1 MKRTLITA
9 FIITIALATQAGNRG
24 AAASIDTL
32 FDAPSTALPGLQK
45 ASGDEVREEFHQSYP
60 LSANGRVSVENL
72 NGGVRIAVWD
82 QNEVKVDA
90 VKRAYRR
97 ERLDEAKIEVSAT
110 ADSIRIKTDYPD
122 RDQSFTNEEGRRYN
136 NPATVEYSLTIPRR
150 ARIESVEVINGS
162 LDIDGAEGDVKASSI
177 NGYVKARAL
186 TGEVRLSTVNGGLE
200 ATFTQLDTA
209 KAVTLN
215 SVNGNIALVIPSD
228 ANAQVRAGTVHG
240 GISNDFGLP
249 VSDGEYVGHELN
261 GQIGTGGP
269 RIKLGNVNGRITIK
283 RAGDGRTL
291 SPSTNLMA
299 DKDKHKGDKSVA
311 DMRDVDDQV
320 SEATREVTREV
331 ARVQIDAQRIAREVQ
346 VESQREVERA
356 IRESQREVERA
367 QVQIQR
373 EVQRQVRE
381 QTREQ
386 FRNRGAGA
394 GKGNGS
400 GWGRFIDRESKSFP
414 VSGTPNVK
422 VSTYDG
428 AVTIRAWDKPEVSY
442 TAIKRANH
450 EESLKNISIE
460 ANQQGSS
467 ISIVAS
473 STKKSTDDD
482 GSTVLEIFVP
492 RNANLDLSSNDGR
505 LSVQG
510 VSGELVAR
518 TGDGSIEVEGGQG
531 RLKANTEDGR
541 IRVAGFQGE
550 VDARTGD
557 GSIML
562 EGNFTG
568 VQARTGDGSIVLGVP
583 ADSNFVIETNAEE
596 VSNEGLNMSE
606 ETAPSTKVKRWR
618 VGRGGTVFTLNTG
631 DGHVILRQH

>member
-9 FIITIALATQAGNRG
+9 FIITIALATQSGTRG
-24 AAASIDTL
+24 RAASISTL
-32 FDAPSTALPGLQK
+32 VGAQSTDLTELQK
-45 ASGDEVREEFHQSYP
+45 ASADEIREEFHQSYP
-60 LSANGRVSVENL
+60 LSANGRVSVENI

-97 ERLDEAKIEVSAT
+97 ERLEEAKIEVSAT
-110 ADSIRIKTDYPD
+110 ADSVRIKTGYPD
-122 RDQSFTNEEGRRYN
+122 RDQMFTDEEGRRSN
-136 NPATVEYSLTIPRR
+136 NPASVEYSLTIPRR

-186 TGEVRLSTVNGGLE
+186 MGEVRLSTVNGGLE

-209 KAVTLN
+209 KPVTLN

-228 ANAQVRAGTVHG
+228 ANAQLRAGTVHG
-240 GISNDFGLP
+240 GVSNDFGLP
-249 VSDGEYVGHELN
+249 VIDGEYVGHELF

-291 SPSTNLMA
+291 SPSTNLQA
-299 DKDKHKGDKSVA
+299 NKEKHKGDKS
-311 DMRDVDDQV
+311 DTHMQDLNEEIR
-320 SEATREVTREV
+320 EATRAAT
-331 ARVQIDAQRIAREVQ
+331 RVQVDVQRLNRDEQIEI
-346 VESQREVERA
+346 QREVERS

-367 QVQIQR
+367 QREIQR
-373 EVQRQVRE
+373 TVQRQVRE
-381 QTREQ
+381 QTREP
-386 FRNRGAGA
+386 FRNRAGA
-394 GKGNGS
+394 GKGNES

-414 VSGTPNVK
+414 VSGTPSVK
-422 VSTYDG
+422 ISTYDG

-442 TAIKRANH
+442 TAVKRANH

-460 ANQQGSS
+460 ASQQGSS
-467 ISIVAS
+467 ISIIAN
-473 STKKSTDDD
+473 TTNKGTDDD
-482 GSTVLEIFVP
+482 GSTALEVFVP
-492 RNANLDLSSNDGR
+492 RSANLNFSSDDGH

-518 TGDGSIEVEGGQG
+518 SGDGSIEVDGGQG

-541 IRVAGFQGE
+541 IRVTGFQGE

-557 GSIML
+557 GSITL
-562 EGNFTG
+562 EGTFTG
-568 VQARTGDGSIVLGVP
+568 LQAHTGDGSIVLGVP

-596 VSNEGLNMSE
+596 VSNEGLNISE
-606 ETAPSTKVKRWR
+606 EAAPSARVKRWK
-618 VGRGGTVFTLNTG
+618 VGRGGAVFTLNTG
-631 DGHVILRQH
+631 DGHVILRQR

>member
-9 FIITIALATQAGNRG
+9 FIITIALATHPGKRG
-24 AAASIDTL
+24 TAASISTL
-32 FDAPSTALPGLQK
+32 FGAQSTDVSGLQK

-60 LSANGRVSVENL
+60 LSANGRVSVENI

-110 ADSIRIKTDYPD
+110 ADSVRIKTEYPD
-122 RDQSFTNEEGRRYN
+122 RDQTFTDEEGRRYN

-177 NGYVKARAL
+177 NGYVKARSL
-186 TGEVRLSTVNGGLE
+186 MGEVRLSTVNGGLE
-200 ATFTQLDTA
+200 ATFTKLDTA
-209 KAVTLN
+209 KPITLN
-215 SVNGNIALVIPSD
+215 SVNGGIVLVIPSD
-228 ANAQVRAGTVHG
+228 GNAQVRAGTVHG

-249 VSDGEYVGHELN
+249 VSDGEYVGHELY
-261 GQIGTGGP
+261 GQIGTSGP
-269 RIKLGNVNGRITIK
+269 RIKLGNVNGGIRIK

-299 DKDKHKGDKSVA
+299 DKEKHRGEKSSGELSDVNDQIRVA
-311 DMRDVDDQV
+311 VR
-320 SEATREVTREV
+320 EATR
-331 ARVQIDAQRIAREVQ
+331 VQVDAQRVARDAQVQ
-346 VESQREVERA
+346 SQREIERA

-367 QVQIQR
+367 QLEIQR

-381 QTREQ
+381 QTRDQ
-386 FRNRGAGA
+386 TRNRGEGR
-394 GKGNGS
+394 GNNY
-400 GWGRFIDRESKSFP
+400 GWGRFVDRESKSFP
-414 VSGTPNVK
+414 VSGTPDLK
-422 VSTYDG
+422 VTTYDG
-428 AVTIRAWDKPEVSY
+428 SVTIRAWDKAEVSY

-450 EESLKNISIE
+450 EESLKSISVE
-460 ANQQGSS
+460 ASQQGSS

-473 STKKSTDDD
+473 SSNKSTDDD
-482 GSTVLEIFVP
+482 GSAALEIFVP
-492 RNANLDLSSNDGR
+492 RNTNVNFSSGDGR

-518 TGDGSIEVEGGQG
+518 TGDGAIEVEGGQG

-541 IRVAGFQGE
+541 IRVIGFQGE
-550 VDARTGD
+550 VDTRTGD
-557 GSIML
+557 GSITL
-562 EGNFTG
+562 EGSFTG
-568 VQARTGDGSIVLGVP
+568 VQAHTGDGSIVLGVP

-596 VSNEGLNMSE
+596 VSNEGLNISE
-606 ETAPSTKVKRWR
+606 ETATSTRVKRWK
-618 VGRGGTVFTLNTG
+618 VGRGGVVFTLNTG
-631 DGHVILRQH
+631 DGHVILRQR

>member
-1 MKRTLITA
+1 MKRTLLTA
-9 FIITIALATQAGNRG
+9 LILTIAFGTVAGNRG
-24 AAASIDTL
+24 TAASI
-32 FDAPSTALPGLQK
+32 STFFGAQSTDLLSLQK
-45 ASGDEVREEFHQSYP
+45 GSGDEVREEFHQTYP
-60 LSANGRVSVENL
+60 LSANGRVSIENI

-90 VKRAYRR
+90 VKKAYRR
-97 ERLDEAKIEVSAT
+97 ERLDEAKIEVNAT
-110 ADSIRIKTDYPD
+110 ADSIRIKTEYPD
-122 RDQSFTNEEGRRYN
+122 RDLTFTNDEGRRYN
-136 NPATVEYSLTIPRR
+136 NPASIEYSLTIPRR

-200 ATFTQLDTA
+200 ATFTRLDEA
-209 KAVTLN
+209 KPVTLN

-240 GISNDFGLP
+240 SVSNDFGLP
-249 VSDGEYVGHELN
+249 VIHGEYVGHELY

-269 RIKLGNVNGRITIK
+269 RLKLGNVNGRITIK
-283 RAGDGRTL
+283 HAGDGRTL
-291 SPSTNLMA
+291 SPATNLLA
-299 DKDKHKGDKSVA
+299 DKEKYKSDKSMVDVSEVNDQIRA
-311 DMRDVDDQV
+311 AAREAARAQIDSQRVVRDVQV
-320 SEATREVTREV
+320 
-331 ARVQIDAQRIAREVQ
+331 QAQREI
-346 VESQREVERA
+346 ERS

-367 QVQIQR
+367 QQQIQR
-373 EVQRQVRE
+373 EVLRQVRE
-381 QTREQ
+381 QTRDQYRHRVE
-386 FRNRGAGA
+386 GAVNA
-394 GKGNGS
+394 S
-400 GWGRFIDRESKSFP
+400 ERGWGRFIDRESKSFP
-414 VSGTPNVK
+414 VSGTPTVK

-460 ANQQGSS
+460 ASQQGAT
-467 ISIVAS
+467 ISIIA
-473 STKKSTDDD
+473 KSINKSLDDV
-482 GSTVLEIFVP
+482 GSTALEIYVP
-492 RNANLDLSSNDGR
+492 RNANLNLSSDDGS

-518 TGDGSIEVEGGQG
+518 TGDGAIEVEGGQG
-531 RLKANTEDGR
+531 RLQANTGDGR
-541 IRVAGFQGE
+541 IRIAGYQGE

-557 GSIML
+557 GSITL

-583 ADSNFVIETNAEE
+583 ADANFVVETNAEA
-596 VSNEGLNMSE
+596 VSNEGLSISE
-606 ETAPSTKVKRWR
+606 ETAPSTRVKRWR

-631 DGHVILRQH
+631 DGKVILRLR